1 MSAKK
6 QVTSESAK
14 LVQLKKQVKDN
25 VLRTNRKSVLKK
37 NSTTRKTKK
46 QTKELDRRVKKLL
59 KTSDKILV
67 AGEEIVAYGE
77 NLTVAD
83 SRVNLAQKLKTELK
97 NVRSHSVKKAHPGL
111 VIKTTAGYVQGLFL
125 DAPQPVR
132 TWRGVPYGADTG
144 GDNRF
149 RAPQPVPPWQG
160 VKVCDSYGSVALQ
173 PTYRPSDK
181 LRGSEDCLNLDI
193 VRPDTDETLPVVV
206 YLHGGSFIYGSSH
219 EQLLRGHFLAP
230 AMNVVYVSVNFRLGA
245 LGFLDMRALGD
256 DCVANPALMDQL
268 LALRWVKENIAA
280 FGGNPSN
287 VTLMGESAGAN
298 NVLTLMCVPAAQG
311 LFHKAI
317 AQSPPIA
324 AIHSRAQS
332 VLWALELARRSG
344 LARSATLADVR
355 ALDAEVL
362 VKAGQTMMWRSRE
375 ILLNLNVCYS
385 PTVDNNILFDHPIN
399 VFTQGNQ
406 HKIPLLIGT
415 NIDEASFS
423 KGLYV
428 RSAARSKAALR
439 MLTAFDPVGAP
450 TVFEAY
456 NGAEIRKDFAD
467 FLSDAVFWAPSVQ
480 IATAHSSVAD
490 TWMYRFDFASML
502 LKMIGLGAMHA
513 TELTPVFGD
522 LNGSRMA
529 ALNKLGGRAA
539 LYELT
544 QHMQKEWAEFIHHSA
559 TSTDWPR
566 YALASDTTPGRATRI
581 FDREVHTIYDPR
593 SAYRQAWQNYD
604 VRMWGMGRPELL
616 EELGVELVD
625 EKETK
630 ALPAPDLKH
639 S

>member
-6 QVTSESAK
+6 QVTSESTK

-490 TWMYRFDFASML
+490 TWMYRFDFASIL

>member
-490 TWMYRFDFASML
+490 TWMYRFDFASIL